1 MTLPVLIAR
10 RAAEGKDDGSTG
22 GESNR
27 VAPTWSKGARVDVD
41 FDGDW
46 FKGEIVSVRLRKHS
60 GAMYNVSYVLD
71 GTFERNVAEDRIRP
85 LTEGSKGRMICHIC
99 GTEKNKD
106 DFSVNVQ
113 KGRYGKFMT
122 QPFCLEHSAGDQR
135 NWVSKLIQ
143 MGQDNDFLPNDD
155 ADGDYDDCNETDDD
169 AGAAGGGQGATKVR
183 GGHDSSDSDSNG
195 SDEEDGVHT
204 SKKQRRRRII
214 SEDDDDDEEE
224 EDEEDAN
231 EDDGE
236 DAGDNAGDEGEN
248 EEDGEEDEGG
258 GDMEEDAVETS
269 GYGVTEFSNGDIYK
283 GGSQDGRFHG
293 LGTFTW
299 ANGQEYRGEW
309 EGGCYQGQGTMTLES
324 GQRYM
329 GAWSKG
335 VRHGLGRAEW
345 PSSGMNHSVAEIWFR
360 GSDAAGGGGGGEG
373 GGGSDAHER
382 LSTTTLES
390 TPDLVFEG
398 HWVNNVPSRGTFTS
412 IQGGWTKEYRGD
424 NLVDCW
430 AEEGEEPI

>member
-1 MTLPVLIAR
+1 
-10 RAAEGKDDGSTG
+10 
-22 GESNR
+22 
-27 VAPTWSKGARVDVD
+27 
-41 FDGDW
+41 
-46 FKGEIVSVRLRKHS
+46 
-60 GAMYNVSYVLD
+60 MYNVSYVLD

-169 AGAAGGGQGATKVR
+169 AGAAGGGQGATKMR

-214 SEDDDDDEEE
+214 SEDDDDEEEE

-236 DAGDNAGDEGEN
+236 DAVPSYAASHQPVAWEDVDDSSYLDDFDGSTDD
-248 EEDGEEDEGG
+248 EDGT
-258 GDMEEDAVETS
+258 APRPRQPT
-269 GYGVTEFSNGDIYK
+269 
-283 GGSQDGRFHG
+283 G
-293 LGTFTW
+293 L
-299 ANGQEYRGEW
+299 
-309 EGGCYQGQGTMTLES
+309 M
-324 GQRYM
+324 
-329 GAWSKG
+329 
-335 VRHGLGRAEW
+335 
-345 PSSGMNHSVAEIWFR
+345 
-360 GSDAAGGGGGGEG
+360 GGGGGEG
-373 GGGSDAHER
+373 GQPTGGDANGVLLWTAKMTTNKGEYPMRPLHTPILIPPFGPTWVWSPS
-382 LSTTTLES
+382 LSQW
-390 TPDLVFEG
+390 
-398 HWVNNVPSRGTFTS
+398 WVTRTYTFNT
-412 IQGGWTKEYRGD
+412 
-424 NLVDCW
+424 
-430 AEEGEEPI
+430 